1 MESLVSG
8 IISGDIKNLFSTL
21 ILFIMKK
28 KFLLLS
34 LAIAG
39 AASAVNAQEV
49 IFDFSNPTSLSGLT
63 FEPMNVSE
71 LQQAKYENESEKSP
85 GTKDRCYLSG
95 KNHVLII
102 IGETISKDGVSFS
115 LTNPDKYKDY
125 PRFFF
130 GLIGKTYPDTPT
142 AADFYCDLRWYQT
155 EEIEISAPAGKKIDK
170 IVMNA
175 KSGDHPARANGHT
188 KVVTEGGTQ
197 TISDDLTLNEW
208 VANADSEITK
218 VTYKA
223 TSDSPTQMA
232 YSLAVTLSDLN
243 GGSGISSIGSDDSN
257 APVEYYDLTGVRC
270 NPDNL
275 TPGIYVMR
283 KGASVKKVSIK

>member
-1 MESLVSG
+1 
-8 IISGDIKNLFSTL
+8 
-21 ILFIMKK
+21 MKK
-28 KFLLLS
+28 KFLLIS

-39 AASAVNAQEV
+39 VASAVNAQEV
-49 IFDFSNPTSLSGLT
+49 IFDFTDPTSLSGLT
-63 FEPMNVSE
+63 FEPMNVTE
-71 LQQAKYENESEKSP
+71 LQQATYVNESKNPPE
-85 GTKDRCYLSG
+85 TKDRCYKSS

-102 IGETISKDGVSFS
+102 SGETISKDGVSFS
-115 LTNPDKYKDY
+115 LSNPDIYKDY

-130 GLIGKTYPDTPT
+130 GLIGKTYPDSPT
-142 AADFYCDLRWYQT
+142 AQDFYCDLRWYQT
-155 EEIEISAPAGKKIDK
+155 EVIGISAPAGKKIDK

-175 KSGDHPARANGHT
+175 KSGDNPARANGHT

-208 VANADSEITK
+208 VANAGSEITK

-223 TSDSPTQMA
+223 TADSPTQMA
-232 YSLAVTLSDLN
+232 YSLVVTLSDLN
-243 GGSGISSIGSDDSN
+243 GGSGVSSINGDDNN